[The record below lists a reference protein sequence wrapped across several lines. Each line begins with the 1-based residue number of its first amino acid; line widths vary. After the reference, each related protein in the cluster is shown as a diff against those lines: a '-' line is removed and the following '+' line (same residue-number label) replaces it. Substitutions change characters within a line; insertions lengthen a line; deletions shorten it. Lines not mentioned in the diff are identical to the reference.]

1 MLISPLSFHSGPF
14 YGDLVSK
21 VVAQEKPGLQELSLT
36 AVMLWCNQQIIYAK
50 IRLQSIIKSI
60 LFLRQNTSPL
70 IHFLPA
76 KMKMCEFLSQNY
88 YSLTL
93 SQRKSLLSL
102 IDSLNLKNTQ
112 LFSGNSLCKTSLM
125 IFEVQT
131 ITIKGQNTLAPMLQC
146 KFHLIDHQ
154 NMHDK
159 ITSDRRSY
167 GLDQIAL
174 CALHSF
180 LVGVQRKLQSATK
193 SVETLCPKTRIFL
206 CFTDFKRRIYYSF
219 SSPIPSMQCCADVQ
233 TTYTRHQTPQLWM
246 EGTGEG
252 CRFFGSLKVS
262 YLSTMSQQ
270 FCCRL

>member
-1 MLISPLSFHSGPF
+1 MI
-14 YGDLVSK
+14 
-21 VVAQEKPGLQELSLT
+21 
-36 AVMLWCNQQIIYAK
+36 LWCNQQIIYAK
-50 IRLQSIIKSI
+50 IRLPPITKSI
-60 LFLRQNTSPL
+60 LCLRQSTSPV

-76 KMKMCEFLSQNY
+76 KMKCEFLSQNY

-112 LFSGNSLCKTSLM
+112 LFSGISLCKTSLM

-167 GLDQIAL
+167 ALDQIAF

-180 LVGVQRKLQSATK
+180 LVGVQTKLQSATK
-193 SVETLCPKTRIFL
+193 
-206 CFTDFKRRIYYSF
+206 
-219 SSPIPSMQCCADVQ
+219 
-233 TTYTRHQTPQLWM
+233 
-246 EGTGEG
+246 
-252 CRFFGSLKVS
+252 
-262 YLSTMSQQ
+262 
-270 FCCRL
+270 